1 VKDAVI
7 TREDGREKIKVGDST
22 MVMEGIGV
30 ERQVEMTEEDTMMVK
45 VALQVIPNKTEM
57 KGVKVHNIA
66 VKVVQVEANVLE
78 DILAEAKALG
88 DITVVVEKRTVVE
101 IVENK
106 IYPLVDVVV
115 KTRANEGRRILVYSF
130 QSVIRKMG
138 PS

>member
-115 KTRANEGRRILVYSF
+115 KTRANEGISRRIVVNMILKS
-130 QSVIRKMG
+130 
-138 PS
+138 